1 MIMDKPLAIRSGR
14 FIDPAQNIDQ
24 ISDLLVIEGKVHEIG
39 PSLEIPEYSDEF
51 DASGLIV
58 SPGFIDVHCHLRE
71 PGQEHKETIQT
82 ATQAAAA
89 GGFTTLCAMP
99 NTEPVMDNQSVV
111 EFVTKKSKEVGCV
124 RVLPI
129 GSVTTGSE
137 GNYLTD
143 MNELADAGVVGF
155 SDDGNPVWNANI
167 MRQAMSYATGLGLPI
182 INHCETP
189 ELSDNGTMNE
199 GWISNRLGLKG
210 VPNAAEDSMVARD
223 ITISR
228 LTGGHVH
235 VAHISTKES
244 LELVREAKSRG
255 TKITC
260 EVTPHHLTLTDNYVM
275 GLNNDQSSFGALSN
289 NAYNTY
295 AKVNPPLRSK
305 TDMEALREGLIDG
318 TIDFVATD
326 HAPHSVVDKN
336 CTFDEAAF
344 GISVLETAL
353 GSLLSLFHE
362 NLITMPCL
370 IEKLTSS
377 PANFLQKKLGTLA
390 VASPADITIFD
401 PNMEW
406 TVEATS
412 LASKGKNTPL
422 TGATLKGKVV
432 ATYFGGQ
439 RVH

>member
-1 MIMDKPLAIRSGR
+1 MHNPLVIRSGR
-14 FIDPAQNIDQ
+14 LIDPAQNINQ
-24 ISDLLVIEGKVHEIG
+24 TSDVLVIDGKVSEIG
-39 PSLEIPEYSDEF
+39 PLLEIPQNSEEF

-82 ATQAAAA
+82 ATKAAAA
-89 GGFTTLCAMP
+89 GGFTTVCAMP
-99 NTEPVMDNQSVV
+99 NTDPVMDNQSVV
-111 EFVTKKSKEVGCV
+111 DFVTKKSKEAGCI

-129 GSVTTGSE
+129 GSVTKRSE
-137 GNYLTD
+137 GNHLTN
-143 MNELADAGVVGF
+143 MYELADAGVVGF
-155 SDDGNPVWNANI
+155 SDDGNPVWDANI

-189 ELSDNGTMNE
+189 SLSNGGTMNE
-199 GWISNRLGLKG
+199 GWVSNRLGLKG

-223 ITISR
+223 IAISR
-228 LTGGHVH
+228 LTGGHIH
-235 VAHISTKES
+235 VAHISTKGP
-244 LELVREAKSRG
+244 LELVRDAKLRG

-275 GLNNDQSSFGALSN
+275 GLGNDQSNFDPLSR
-289 NAYNTY
+289 NAYDTY

-305 TDMEALREGLIDG
+305 VDMEALREGLVEG

-362 NLITMPCL
+362 NLITIPSI
-370 IEKLTSS
+370 IEKLTAS
-377 PANFLQKKLGTLA
+377 PARFLHKNLGTLKKG
-390 VASPADITIFD
+390 SPGDITIFD
-401 PNMEW
+401 PNIEW
-406 TVEATS
+406 DVESSS
-412 LASKGKNTPL
+412 LKSKGKNTPL
-422 TGATLKGKVV
+422 IGKTLKGRVV
-432 ATYFGGQ
+432 ATFFEGQ
-439 RVH
+439 RVY